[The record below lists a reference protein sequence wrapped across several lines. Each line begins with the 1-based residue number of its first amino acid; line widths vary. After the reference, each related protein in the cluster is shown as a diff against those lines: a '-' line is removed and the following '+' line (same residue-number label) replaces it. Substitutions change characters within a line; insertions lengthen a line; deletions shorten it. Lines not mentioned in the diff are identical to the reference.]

1 MAKVYS
7 DRGADTFPV
16 PQAVGG
22 GVLNVHWGRY
32 DYATNLAAATVIQFL
47 RLPARSTVIG
57 GYLIG
62 SDLDTNA
69 TEELDIDI
77 GWEANGVETA
87 DPDGF
92 GNNDVLIGD
101 VITNLLPVAGIYRP
115 LTGVLIA
122 AAGGPK
128 FFTNETNII
137 ATVNVDAATLTAGQ
151 LTLVV
156 HYVCL

>member
-1 MAKVYS
+1 MATVYS
-7 DRGADTFPV
+7 NRGAANFPV
-16 PQAVGG
+16 PQPVGG

-32 DYATNLAAATVIQFL
+32 DYATNLAAADVIRFFT
-47 RLPARSTVIG
+47 LPARSTVIG

-62 SDLDTNA
+62 SDLDTG

-77 GWEANGVETA
+77 GWQANGVEVA

-92 GNNDVLIGD
+92 GNNGLLSGD
-101 VITNLLPVAGIYRP
+101 VVTDVWPVAGIYRQ
-115 LTGVLIA
+115 LGGVLIA
-122 AAGGPK
+122 AAGGPQ

-156 HYVCL
+156 HYVSL